1 MKYVIPKNVFRN
13 NWYAGLENKVHEV
26 IHVYVLSH
34 NYISD
39 SWYKNIDDYM
49 WVWRISAPSALSS
62 CVQIAQDSDTVQ
74 SK

>member
-39 SWYKNIDDYM
+39 S
-49 WVWRISAPSALSS
+49 
-62 CVQIAQDSDTVQ
+62 
-74 SK
+74 